1 MRKENSEFKT
11 KFISE
16 PGSYL
21 HNADYF
27 AFVELKDYACYCIAD
42 GIDTD
47 EKRESAKAAVTAV
60 ITAFSE
66 DPGISKNK
74 LKQYMMTARH
84 ALLEEA
90 REMRLEASIVI
101 VISDYKNVRW
111 HMQVIQGWC

>member
-42 GIDTD
+42 VLIQTRK
-47 EKRESAKAAVTAV
+47 EKVPGQQLQQLLQRSPKTRESARVN
-60 ITAFSE
+60 S
-66 DPGISKNK
+66 G
-74 LKQYMMTARH
+74 
-84 ALLEEA
+84 
-90 REMRLEASIVI
+90 SI
-101 VISDYKNVRW
+101 
-111 HMQVIQGWC
+111 

>member
-1 MRKENSEFKT
+1 MRQGKFLNLKT

-47 EKRESAKAAVTAV
+47 EKGKRKSSSYSSYYRFFQKIRES
-60 ITAFSE
+60 
-66 DPGISKNK
+66 SKNK
-74 LKQYMMTARH
+74 LKQYMMTAHH
-84 ALLEEA
+84 ALLT
-90 REMRLEASIVI
+90 RQRNASG
-101 VISDYKNVRW
+101 SKYGCGD
-111 HMQVIQGWC
+111 Q

>member
-47 EKRESAKAAVTAV
+47 ELQQLLQRSPKTRESARVN
-60 ITAFSE
+60 S
-66 DPGISKNK
+66 G
-74 LKQYMMTARH
+74 
-84 ALLEEA
+84 
-90 REMRLEASIVI
+90 SI
-101 VISDYKNVRW
+101 
-111 HMQVIQGWC
+111 

>member
-47 EKRESAKAAVTAV
+47 EKAV
-60 ITAFSE
+60 ITAVTAAFALSLFS
-66 DPGISKNK
+66 SV
-74 LKQYMMTARH
+74 
-84 ALLEEA
+84 
-90 REMRLEASIVI
+90 SIP
-101 VISDYKNVRW
+101 SA
-111 HMQVIQGWC
+111 IQ

>member
-47 EKRESAKAAVTAV
+47 EKGKAQKQQLQQLLPLFQKIRES
-60 ITAFSE
+60 
-66 DPGISKNK
+66 
-74 LKQYMMTARH
+74 
-84 ALLEEA
+84 
-90 REMRLEASIVI
+90 
-101 VISDYKNVRW
+101 VR
-111 HMQVIQGWC
+111 IN